1 MFSKKTKKDKTKG
14 QSPEMLELRQML
26 RDAIDRNSAIG
37 IVRLGHSGQDP
48 LAQGR
53 LLEWDEKGLV
63 IEQLQIIGRDVR
75 FTLGS
80 RIEAFVKFRETT
92 LVFEA
97 EVTEIAHASQ
107 LNEKQYVRSLRLSA
121 PRLLRRG
128 DRRSAFRSSVNG
140 NGEEIPV
147 RMWFLDR
154 MEEDTNDNITGREKT
169 HIYYTDLIAARRK
182 DRLVPIDEE
191 GNEPREIDWNTVR
204 DQAQADAPHAI
215 GRLVD
220 LTANGLGIL
229 MYGVAKMQL
238 SRFERIVV
246 QFDLEDQTLD
256 LIVEVRHGVDL
267 KGSTCRVGTL
277 IAHPHIGNM
286 HAPQR
291 RVLEKV
297 AMEIQREQLRLRRSA

>member
-1 MFSKKTKKDKTKG
+1 MFSKKSKKDKGKS
-14 QSPEMLELRQML
+14 QSPEAIELQKML
-26 RDAIDRNSAIG
+26 REAIDRNSAIG
-37 IVRLGHSGQDP
+37 IVRLGYSGQDP

-53 LLEWDEKGLV
+53 LLNWDEKGLV
-63 IEQLQIIGRDVR
+63 VEQLQIIGRDVR
-75 FTLGS
+75 FTMGS
-80 RIEAFVKFRETT
+80 RIEAFVKCRDTT

-97 EVTEIAHASQ
+97 EVTEVAHASQ
-107 LNEKQYVRSLRLSA
+107 LNEKQYVRSLRFSD

-147 RMWFLDR
+147 KMWFIDR
-154 MEEDTNDNITGREKT
+154 LEEDQADNLTGRNYT
-169 HIYYTDLIAARRK
+169 QIYYTDLIAARRRE
-182 DRLVPIDEE
+182 RLIPLDEE
-191 GNEPREIDWNTVR
+191 GNEPREIEWEAVR
-204 DQAQADAPHAI
+204 KSAQCDEPHSI

-238 SRFERIVV
+238 DRFERIAV
-246 QFDLEDQTLD
+246 QFDLEDETLD
-256 LIVEVRHGVDL
+256 LIVEMRHAIDL

-277 IAHPHIGNM
+277 IVHPHIGNM